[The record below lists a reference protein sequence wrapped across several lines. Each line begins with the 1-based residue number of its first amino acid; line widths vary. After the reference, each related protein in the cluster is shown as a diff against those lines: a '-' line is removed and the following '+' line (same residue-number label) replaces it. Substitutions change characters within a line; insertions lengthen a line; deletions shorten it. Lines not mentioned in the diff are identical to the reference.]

1 MGRVTS
7 PRFSADRMPSRSRS
21 AIKKYILANNKTVA
35 SNLNVFD
42 SQVNKA
48 IRNGVEK
55 GDFAQPK
62 GKPLVPRLLLCICIV
77 APRIE
82 VPIIVMF
89 PAAHFAPTIQI
100 HTV

>member
-1 MGRVTS
+1 
-7 PRFSADRMPSRSRS
+7 MPSRSRS

-48 IRNGVEK
+48 IRTGVEK

-62 GKPLVPRLLLCICIV
+62 GKSLVCPMSSPTVFHLHPTV
-77 APRIE
+77 AYS
-82 VPIIVMF
+82 
-89 PAAHFAPTIQI
+89 
-100 HTV
+100 